1 MSNDFPEL
9 ERRLLDSTDDTSL
22 RALLESGRDELPNAR
37 QLDAL
42 ALRLGPILG
51 PSGGPTG
58 GSGGGEGAAVATAA
72 GAAKAAVAVPTIAK
86 IVSVVGL
93 SVAAIVGGTVVV
105 RSTNAPAPPAP
116 TVTAA
121 SVPSVV
127 SPPPSIVSVP
137 VMRASEPE
145 RAAPVPS
152 PAKSVVVPPPVD
164 SAKAIEK
171 SADLEKPAVTAEPPK
186 AERETEPETELRAM
200 QRAQDALRS
209 NPSEA
214 LAICNQSAQ
223 LFPRGMFG
231 QERELIAIEA
241 LKNLGRTDEAN
252 RRAAQFTK
260 AFPKSTGIRR
270 LETLLGGKF

>member
-9 ERRLLDSTDDTSL
+9 ERRLLDSTDDASL

-58 GSGGGEGAAVATAA
+58 
-72 GAAKAAVAVPTIAK
+72 AAVAVPTIAK
-86 IVSVVGL
+86 MASVVGL
-93 SVAAIVGGTVVV
+93 SVAAVVGGTVVV
-105 RSTNAPAPPAP
+105 RSTNAPEPTAP

-121 SVPSVV
+121 SVPSVA
-127 SPPPSIVSVP
+127 SPPPSIIPVP

-145 RAAPVPS
+145 RVAPVPS
-152 PAKSVVVPPPVD
+152 PAKKIV
-164 SAKAIEK
+164 A
-171 SADLEKPAVTAEPPK
+171 PATAEPPK
-186 AERETEPETELRAM
+186 AEPETELRAM

-223 LFPRGMFG
+223 LFPRGMLG

-241 LKNLGRTDEAN
+241 LKNMGRTDEAH

-270 LETLLGGKF
+270 LETLLGEKF